1 MILVDTSVWVDHLR
15 RGDARLVELL
25 ERANVAMHP
34 FVVGEVACGN
44 LRDRSSVLQL
54 LQDLPAA
61 VVAEGEEVL
70 SFIERHVL
78 HGKGIGY
85 VDVHLLASVALT
97 VGAQLWTRDGRLQA
111 VAEALGCAF
120 QDTAAH

>member
-1 MILVDTSVWVDHLR
+1 MRGWSSCWSERTSPCIRSWS
-15 RGDARLVELL
+15 ARSL
-25 ERANVAMHP
+25 
-34 FVVGEVACGN
+34 
-44 LRDRSSVLQL
+44 
-54 LQDLPAA
+54 AA
-61 VVAEGEEVL
+61 TCAIVHRFCNCSRICQPPWWAEAEEVL